1 MEINEVC
8 VLIKVSF
15 LMKKFAS
22 RVPIAFCAIL
32 LTSIACNGLSPGT
45 PTAVIP
51 SAVVQTATTPPLL
64 SQQVTLV
71 PETLNETN
79 QTPPFTITA
88 QTPQLSGSDEPRLV
102 EFNQRLKQL
111 VSKEVDT
118 WRQGFLQNTL
128 PGVTNGSF
136 LEANY
141 TLLSQIE
148 DVWSFK
154 FDFHFYSDGA
164 AHPGSYSITLN
175 YDLAQGRELVLADLF
190 IPDSDYLEAI
200 SKYCIAELSKQAFFD
215 GAFTDGAQ
223 PTVENYRN
231 WNISPGGLM
240 ITFDEYQVAPY
251 AAGPQMVTVPYSELR
266 GLINPEGVLEQF
278 AQ

>member
-1 MEINEVC
+1 MC
-8 VLIKVSF
+8 ALIKASY
-15 LMKKFAS
+15 LMKKFAF
-22 RVPIAFCAIL
+22 RVLPALWAIL
-32 LTSIACNGLSPGT
+32 LSSLACNILSPAT

-51 SAVVQTATTPPLL
+51 SVVVQTATSAPTI

-88 QTPQLSGSDEPRLV
+88 QTPQLSGSDDPRLTA
-102 EFNQRLKQL
+102 FNQRLKEL
-111 VSKEVDT
+111 VNQEVEM
-118 WRQGFLQNTL
+118 WRQSFLQNTF
-128 PGVTNGSF
+128 PTVTNGSF

-148 DVWSFK
+148 DLWSFK

-175 YDLAQGRELVLADLF
+175 YDLAQGRELALADLF
-190 IPDSDYLEAI
+190 TPNSNYLEAI
-200 SKYCIAELSKQAFFD
+200 SRYCIAELGKQEFFD
-215 GAFTDGAQ
+215 GAFTEGAQ
-223 PTVENYRN
+223 PTLENYRN
-231 WNISPGGLM
+231 WNITPDGLM

-266 GLINPEGVLEQF
+266 GLIHPKGVLKQF
-278 AQ
+278 VQ

>member
-1 MEINEVC
+1 
-8 VLIKVSF
+8 
-15 LMKKFAS
+15 MKKFAF
-22 RVPIAFCAIL
+22 RVPIAFCVIWL
-32 LTSIACNGLSPGT
+32 SSIACNALSPAT

-51 SAVVQTATTPPLL
+51 SAVVQTATSAPVL

-88 QTPQLSGSDEPRLV
+88 QTPQLSGSDDPRLTA
-102 EFNQRLKQL
+102 FNQRMKAL

-118 WRQGFLQNTL
+118 WRQSFLQNTF
-128 PGVTNGSF
+128 PTVTNGSF
-136 LEANY
+136 LEASY

-175 YDLAQGRELVLADLF
+175 YDLAQGRELALADLF
-190 IPDSDYLEAI
+190 IPNSNYLEAI
-200 SKYCIAELSKQAFFD
+200 SQYCIAELSTREFFD
-215 GAFTDGAQ
+215 ATG
-223 PTVENYRN
+223 
-231 WNISPGGLM
+231 ISPPTG
-240 ITFDEYQVAPY
+240 
-251 AAGPQMVTVPYSELR
+251 
-266 GLINPEGVLEQF
+266 
-278 AQ
+278 